1 MSHYDEQRETVSPI
15 SGRIIT
21 IEDKLVQ
28 DLEVMSRED
37 NEAWEFSQSQHEM
50 KVKINNSLEQSNE
63 Y

>member
-1 MSHYDEQRETVSPI
+1 MSTVSQI

-37 NEAWEFSQSQHEM
+37 NEAWEFSRKQHEM
-50 KVKINNSLEQSNE
+50 KVKCNE
-63 Y
+63 GKE